1 MTDPRNAQP
10 GSYWTSGH
18 GAEAGDESR
27 VAANS
32 GRASVRPNRPGA
44 ASPAGWFPPPAGE
57 AAPPVRLREPARSD
71 GASPYDVET
80 RPTSMYR
87 VPWQSARADRTPARG
102 AETAAPGGPSAP
114 DRARTTPLPRGLPR
128 TSGRARP
135 TCAGRRSP
143 GGDHCTFPWSAR
155 PRRCAAGPAAPGWTC
170 RPARSPACSTTSGS
184 PAGSSPSA
192 YGRTPGSAGRNRRR
206 RSRTTRRPVP
216 VSPRQPA
223 SPRRTTI
230 TRTMTWSRPVSTRQ
244 TTTIRTMTSARTTS
258 SRPPRPSRAG
268 T

>member
-27 VAANS
+27 TAANS

-80 RPTSMYR
+80 RPTSVYR
-87 VPWQSARADRTPARG
+87 VPWQSARADRTRQPQRRPQHPMARPHRG
-102 AETAAPGGPSAP
+102 APDGSGSRGTSPDLRTGAPDMRWPSLTRRGPRHIPVVGPTEALRGRPGGP
-114 DRARTTPLPRGLPR
+114 RG
-128 TSGRARP
+128 
-135 TCAGRRSP
+135 P
-143 GGDHCTFPWSAR
+143 G
-155 PRRCAAGPAAPGWTC
+155 TC
-170 RPARSPACSTTSGS
+170 RPARSPACSTRSAS

-192 YGRTPGSAGRNRRR
+192 YGRTPASTGRTHRAGPAGLPGARPLRAEPYSADAYTALAADSYPDDPDDCHDPDRRRPGRRR
-206 RSRTTRRPVP
+206 R
-216 VSPRQPA
+216 
-223 SPRRTTI
+223 
-230 TRTMTWSRPVSTRQ
+230 
-244 TTTIRTMTSARTTS
+244 
-258 SRPPRPSRAG
+258 RAPG
-268 T
+268 R